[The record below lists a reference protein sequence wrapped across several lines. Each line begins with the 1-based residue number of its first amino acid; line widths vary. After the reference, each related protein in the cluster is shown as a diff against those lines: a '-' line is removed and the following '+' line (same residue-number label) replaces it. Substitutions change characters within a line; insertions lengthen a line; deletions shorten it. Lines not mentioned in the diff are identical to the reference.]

1 MEGKMKLSR
10 VIIKNYRNI
19 RDVDVCLDGSTALIG
34 ENNCGKSNFLRAIT
48 LPLYSEENS
57 VSKNLT
63 WEDINTTSKNAY
75 YKFLQDNRQAIVAGE
90 IDENVFSEVIPVIS
104 VELNI
109 VPETKEL
116 YYTKDIST
124 GINDGKLLY
133 GLKYELK
140 IKKPRDL
147 LTIVKAVLADANTEI
162 NNARRSLLPMEFY
175 SYSIS
180 VPNKNT
186 NVSYDTLRQFRYVF
200 LPAERDS
207 FAAENHRIGS
217 KSLVNL
223 LEMKFSQ
230 GDLLQVEKE
239 YESFF
244 NTLKKLGGMES
255 VLNWQ
260 KSSDIP
266 NATDFVKNISV
277 LPNMPSMSSILNSVR
292 LGFNGETLSFQ
303 GLGQRNIILLLVL
316 LNSYRI
322 PKEDVAINV
331 VIVEEPEAHLCI
343 NNVRLMCSFIKA
355 LTSDNKKIQMLY
367 STHSTEFINKH
378 DLKDAI
384 VLNEGTA
391 YSLGVEL
398 DEEARNYLAKNPNTD
413 ILKLLFSHRCI
424 LVEGVSEELLIK
436 GYIQSKAA
444 MCDIDVLSFHKGY
457 TTIMDIW
464 LKLNSGSKKKLGV
477 VRDFDNQTGP
487 KVVHEKYNQYDNICV
502 QTTSE
507 YTLEPEIVQSGKN
520 YDLLKQKYGVA
531 QGWSDLSAEE
541 LSDDWRK
548 QKAGFMMQL
557 SYDLAS
563 GALGEFEMPPHI
575 KAVLDFMEN

>member
-63 WEDINTTSKNAY
+63 WEDINATSKEDY
-75 YKFLQDNRQAIVAGE
+75 YNFLRDNRQAIVDGE
-90 IDENVFSEVIPVIS
+90 MDETAFVGVIPVVS
-104 VELNI
+104 VELRV
-109 VPETKEL
+109 VPETVEL

-124 GINDGKLLY
+124 GISGDKLSY
-133 GLKYELK
+133 GLRYELK
-140 IKKPRDL
+140 LKKPVDL
-147 LTIVKAVLADANTEI
+147 LAAVRSILADEGIEI
-162 NNARRSLLPMEFY
+162 DNARRSLLPIELY
-175 SYSIS
+175 SYSII
-180 VPNKNT
+180 VPNKNS
-186 NVSYDTLRQFRYVF
+186 NVSFDTLRQFRYVF

-230 GDLLQVEKE
+230 EDLLQVEKE

-244 NTLKKLGGMES
+244 NTLKHLGGMES
-255 VLNWQ
+255 ILNWQ
-260 KSSDIP
+260 ESSDIP

-277 LPNMPSMSSILNSVR
+277 LPNMPSISSILNSVR
-292 LGFNGETLSFQ
+292 LGFNGETLSLQ

-322 PKEDVAINV
+322 PKEDIAINV

-355 LTSDNKKIQMLY
+355 LTSANKKVQMFY

-378 DLKDAI
+378 DLKDVV
-384 VLNEGTA
+384 VLDDGNA
-391 YSLGVEL
+391 YSLGEEL
-398 DEEARNYLAKNPNTD
+398 DEDARNYLAKNPNTH
-413 ILKLLFSHRCI
+413 IFKLLFSHRCI
-424 LVEGVSEELLIK
+424 LVEGISEELLIK

-444 MCDIDVLSFHKGY
+444 MSDIDVLSFHKGY

-477 VRDFDNQTGP
+477 VRDFDNQEGP
-487 KVVHEKYNQYDNICV
+487 KETHEKYNQYDNICV
-502 QTTSE
+502 KTTSE
-507 YTLEPEIVQSGKN
+507 YTLEPEIVQTGNN
-520 YDLLKQKYGVA
+520 YELLKTKYGAA
-531 QGWSDLSAEE
+531 QGWSDLSVEA
-541 LSDDWRK
+541 LADDWRK
-548 QKAGFMMQL
+548 HKAGFMMQL

-563 GALGEFEMPPHI
+563 GELYKFEMPPHI
-575 KAVLDFMEN
+575 KAILDFMEN